1 MKKAWKDLEGSLVRI
16 DVGSTSKEALSD
28 SIAPQLIC
36 FTTDGKIVF
45 NGIEYPNM
53 SSLVKGPYIMQYV
66 GEGSSYNKLPQI
78 LLDGTEAD
86 EDALSTFLDTYPIE
100 EIVNAAECGR
110 TIVCKVNK
118 SKHPAQIEEKIYLEV
133 VDTYKDVRPTWTK
146 MGITFRW
153 MYGGSEY
160 ITEVSLTQ
168 YSDST
173 SNVSS
178 IVRRRIDTDSLR
190 EELEQLKALLTL
202 TTTN

>member
-1 MKKAWKDLEGSLVRI
+1 MKKPWKDLEGKLVRV
-16 DVGSTSKEALSD
+16 DVGSSTKEALSD
-28 SIAPQLIC
+28 SVGPELIC
-36 FTTDGKIVF
+36 FTTDGKIIF

-118 SKHPAQIEEKIYLEV
+118 SKHPAQIEDKIYLDV
-133 VDTYKDVRPTWTK
+133 RSIHKDVRPTMTK
-146 MGITFRW
+146 TNITFRW
-153 MYGGSEY
+153 QYAGEEY
-160 ITEVSLTQ
+160 ETEVKLSTYGDSLT
-168 YSDST
+168 DT
-173 SNVSS
+173 PS
-178 IVRRRIDTDSLR
+178 IVRRRIDADSLR